1 MKTQRQDKI
10 LEIIGKYDIET
21 QDDLIDRLQ
30 REGFAVTQA
39 TVSRDIRELKLSKVL
54 TGRGTYRYV
63 RGDNKS
69 VDVNVKF
76 NNALV
81 ESIQRV
87 DYAGNIIVLKTYPG
101 LASAVATGID
111 AIHMVEI
118 LGCIAGDDTI
128 MVVVRNEDS
137 AEEIADKLKNMIKII

>member
-1 MKTQRQDKI
+1 M
-10 LEIIGKYDIET
+10 
-21 QDDLIDRLQ
+21 
-30 REGFAVTQA
+30 TQA

-63 RGDNKS
+63 RGEHKS
-69 VDVNVKF
+69 VDVNAKF

-111 AIHMVEI
+111 AINMVEI
-118 LGCIAGDDTI
+118 LGSIAGDDTI
-128 MVVVRNEDS
+128 MVVVRDEES
-137 AEEIADKLKNMIKII
+137 AEEIADKLKNMIKTI

>member
-1 MKTQRQDKI
+1 MKTKRQDKI
-10 LEIIGKYDIET
+10 LEIIGRYDIET

-63 RGDNKS
+63 RGEHKS
-69 VDVNVKF
+69 VDVNAKF

-111 AIHMVEI
+111 AINMVEI
-118 LGCIAGDDTI
+118 LGSIAGDDTI
-128 MVVVRNEDS
+128 MVVVRDEES
-137 AEEIADKLKNMIKII
+137 AEEIADKLKNMIKTI

>member
-1 MKTQRQDKI
+1 MKTKRQEII
-10 LEIIGKYDIET
+10 LEIIGRYDIET

-63 RGDNKS
+63 RGEHKS
-69 VDVNVKF
+69 VDVNAKF

-111 AIHMVEI
+111 AINMVEI
-118 LGCIAGDDTI
+118 LGSIAGDDTI
-128 MVVVRNEDS
+128 MVVVRDEES
-137 AEEIADKLKNMIKII
+137 AEEIADKLKNMIKTI